1 MYQLQNESMADGVT
15 MSCQCYRSEALREET
30 YKSSKFG
37 FIFPIIGWMCFI
49 VSLLFIPILFGGVA
63 LFMGIMTFFD
73 RSPVHGVILMFFSAS
88 GLVLGTLFNV
98 FVTGTMFI

>member
-1 MYQLQNESMADGVT
+1 MYQLQNESAADGVT
-15 MSCQCYRSEALREET
+15 MSCQCYRNESFGET
-30 YKSSKFG
+30 YKTSKFG
-37 FIFPIIGWMCFI
+37 FIYPIIGWMCFA
-49 VSLLFIPILFGGVA
+49 VSLLFLPILFGGAA